1 MLKALGGKHMRALIT
16 GASSGLGRDFAR
28 KLSKMGYDI
37 IAVARDIEGLNKLKM
52 ELKTDTEIISM
63 DLGNVDNCIELYES
77 LKNEDIDIV
86 INNAGFGVFGGFDE
100 TDLHKELNMI
110 DVNVKAVHVLTKLF
124 LKKFKEVDKGYILNV
139 ASSAAFEPG
148 PLMAAYYASKSY
160 VLRLSQAIYEELKRD
175 KSNVH
180 ISCLCPGPVD
190 TNFNNVAGVRFT
202 VKALQSDEVTEYAL
216 KCIFKKKLVIV
227 PGTFM
232 KLTRFA
238 VKILPDKLVAHFAYN
253 IQKSKKS

>member
-1 MLKALGGKHMRALIT
+1 MKALVT

-37 IAVARDIEGLNKLKM
+37 IAVARDADGLNRLAS
-52 ELKTDTEIISM
+52 ELKTNTQVISM
-63 DLGNVDNCIELYES
+63 DLSSADNCINLYES
-77 LKNEDIDIV
+77 LKDEDIDIV
-86 INNAGFGVFGGFDE
+86 INNAGFGVFGAFDE
-100 TDLHKELNMI
+100 TDIHKDLNMI
-110 DVNVKAVHVLTKLF
+110 DVNVKAVHILTKLF
-124 LKKFKEVDKGYILNV
+124 LKNFKEKDKGYILNV

-160 VLRLSQAIYEELKRD
+160 VLRISQAIYEELKRD

-202 VKALQSDEVTEYAL
+202 VKSLQSDEVTEYAL
-216 KCIFKKKLVIV
+216 KCMFKKKLVIV
-227 PGTFM
+227 PGAMM

-238 VKILPDKLVAHFAYN
+238 VKVLPDKLVAHFAYN

>member
-1 MLKALGGKHMRALIT
+1 MKALVT
-16 GASSGLGRDFAR
+16 GASSGIGRDFAR
-28 KLSKMGYDI
+28 KLSEMGYDI
-37 IAVARDIEGLNKLKM
+37 IAVARDTEGLNRLAS
-52 ELKTDTEIISM
+52 ELKTNTQVISM
-63 DLGNVDNCIELYES
+63 DLGSTDNCINLYES

-86 INNAGFGVFGGFDE
+86 INNAGFGVFGPFDE
-100 TDLHKELNMI
+100 TDIHKDLNMI
-110 DVNVKAVHVLTKLF
+110 DVNVKAVHILTKLF
-124 LKKFKEVDKGYILNV
+124 LKNFKEKDKGYILNV

-160 VLRLSQAIYEELKRD
+160 VLRISQAIYEELKRD

-202 VKALQSDEVTEYAL
+202 VKSLQSDEVAVYAL
-216 KCIFKKKLVIV
+216 KCMFKKKLVIV
-227 PGTFM
+227 PGGLM

-238 VKILPDKLVAHFAYN
+238 VKVLPDKLVAHFAYN

>member
-1 MLKALGGKHMRALIT
+1 MKALVT

-37 IAVARDIEGLNKLKM
+37 IAVARDADGLNRLAS
-52 ELKTDTEIISM
+52 ELKTNTQIISM
-63 DLGNVDNCIELYES
+63 DLSSADNCINLYES
-77 LKNEDIDIV
+77 LKDEDIDIV
-86 INNAGFGVFGGFDE
+86 INNAGFGVFGAFDE
-100 TDLHKELNMI
+100 TDIHKDLNMI
-110 DVNVKAVHVLTKLF
+110 DVNVKAVHILTKLF
-124 LKKFKEVDKGYILNV
+124 LKNFKEKDKGYILNV

-160 VLRLSQAIYEELKRD
+160 VLRISQAIYEELKRD

-202 VKALQSDEVTEYAL
+202 VKSLQSDEVTEYAL
-216 KCIFKKKLVIV
+216 KCMFKKKLVIV
-227 PGTFM
+227 PGAMM

-238 VKILPDKLVAHFAYN
+238 VKVLPDKLVAHFAYN

>member
-1 MLKALGGKHMRALIT
+1 MKALVT
-16 GASSGLGRDFAR
+16 GASSGIGRDFAR

-37 IAVARDIEGLNKLKM
+37 IAVARDVDGLNKLKA
-52 ELKTDTEIISM
+52 ELKTNTQVISI
-63 DLGNVDNCIELYES
+63 DLSSVDNCINLYES
-77 LKNEDIDIV
+77 LKNEDIDIL
-86 INNAGFGVFGGFDE
+86 INNAGFGVFGPFDE
-100 TDLHKELNMI
+100 TDIHKDLNMI
-110 DVNVKAVHVLTKLF
+110 DVNIKAVHILTKLF
-124 LKKFKEVDKGYILNV
+124 LKNFKEKDKGYILNV

-160 VLRLSQAIYEELKRD
+160 VLRISQAIYEELKRD

-202 VKALQSDEVTEYAL
+202 VKSLQSDEVAEYAL
-216 KCIFKKKLVIV
+216 KCMFKKKLVIV
-227 PGTFM
+227 PGMMM
-232 KLTRFA
+232 KFTRFA
-238 VKILPDKLVAHFAYN
+238 VKVLPDKLVAHFAYN

>member
-1 MLKALGGKHMRALIT
+1 MKALVT

-37 IAVARDIEGLNKLKM
+37 IAVARDADGLNRLAS
-52 ELKTDTEIISM
+52 ELKTNTQIISM
-63 DLGNVDNCIELYES
+63 DLSSADNCINLYES
-77 LKNEDIDIV
+77 LKDEGIDIV
-86 INNAGFGVFGGFDE
+86 INNAGFGVFGAFDE
-100 TDLHKELNMI
+100 TDIHKDLNMI
-110 DVNVKAVHVLTKLF
+110 DVNVKAVHILTKLF
-124 LKKFKEVDKGYILNV
+124 LKNFKEKDKGYILNV

-160 VLRLSQAIYEELKRD
+160 VLRISQAIYEELKRD

-202 VKALQSDEVTEYAL
+202 VKSLQSDEVTEYAL
-216 KCIFKKKLVIV
+216 KCMFKKKLVIV
-227 PGTFM
+227 PGAMM

-238 VKILPDKLVAHFAYN
+238 VKVLPDKLVAHFAYN

>member
-1 MLKALGGKHMRALIT
+1 MKALVT

-37 IAVARDIEGLNKLKM
+37 IAVARDADGLNRLAS
-52 ELKTDTEIISM
+52 ELKTNTQVISM
-63 DLGNVDNCIELYES
+63 DLSSADNCINLYES
-77 LKNEDIDIV
+77 LKDEDIDIV
-86 INNAGFGVFGGFDE
+86 INNAGFGVFGAFDE
-100 TDLHKELNMI
+100 TDIHKDLNMI
-110 DVNVKAVHVLTKLF
+110 DVNVKAVHILTKLF
-124 LKKFKEVDKGYILNV
+124 LKKFKEKDKGYILNV

-160 VLRLSQAIYEELKRD
+160 VLRISQAIYEELKRD

-190 TNFNNVAGVRFT
+190 TNFNSVAGVRFT
-202 VKALQSDEVTEYAL
+202 VKSLQSDEVTGYAL
-216 KCIFKKKLVIV
+216 KCMFKKKLVIV
-227 PGTFM
+227 PSTMM

-238 VKILPDKLVAHFAYN
+238 VKVLPDKLVTHFAYN